1 MKQPNQKI
9 LHRRWIITG
18 IVSLIIITWLHL
30 WILIGLGVFLL
41 ASYTITIV
49 FINWITGADLNDLTD
64 HPENNNISNNEK
76 ILWDYLFW
84 STLFKNR

>member
-64 HPENNNISNNEK
+64 HPENNNIGNNEK